1 MMKINVNSLVLLTFK
16 KNNAVLYLFPN
27 VFCRIKFKLPTAV
40 TGLIIYYCLSSFL
53 CINFHFP
60 AGLNLDIFSGSE
72 SMENHKKRFGTR
84 TAPKSKSSA

>member
-1 MMKINVNSLVLLTFK
+1 MMKINVNSLVLLTF